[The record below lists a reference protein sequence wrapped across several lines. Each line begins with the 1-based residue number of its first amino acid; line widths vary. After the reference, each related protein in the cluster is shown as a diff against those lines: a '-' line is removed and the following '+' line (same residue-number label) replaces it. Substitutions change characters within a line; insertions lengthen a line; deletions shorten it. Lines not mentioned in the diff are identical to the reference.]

1 MLNLPRLPKACFS
14 FMSFQEKS
22 LKKTV
27 LREKKLSLL
36 FLKPVLSKFM
46 ISAIYIY
53 EYENFFE
60 KAKMN

>member
-1 MLNLPRLPKACFS
+1 MLNLPRLPKACLS
-14 FMSFQEKS
+14 FMSFQEKT

-36 FLKPVLSKFM
+36 FLKSVLSKFM

-53 EYENFFE
+53 EYKFFE